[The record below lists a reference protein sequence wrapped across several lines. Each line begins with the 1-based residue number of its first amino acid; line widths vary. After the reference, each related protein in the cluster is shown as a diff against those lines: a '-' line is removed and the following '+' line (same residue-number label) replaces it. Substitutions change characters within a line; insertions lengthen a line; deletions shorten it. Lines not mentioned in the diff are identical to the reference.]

1 MAIYD
6 LRKKTQASTGQRT
19 IKDESSCNCSE
30 KIVELQRELQLLK
43 SNRSWLSLNKCL
55 KERHAVFI
63 TKSKFATE

>member
-30 KIVELQRELQLLK
+30 MISKLQKEVEELKKILK
-43 SNRSWLSLNKCL
+43 GTNNGQ
-55 KERHAVFI
+55 VTFI
-63 TKSKFATE
+63 DE

>member
-30 KIVELQRELQLLK
+30 MISNLQKEVDELKKILK
-43 SNRSWLSLNKCL
+43 GTS
-55 KERHAVFI
+55 EGQVTFVD
-63 TKSKFATE
+63 E

>member
-30 KIVELQRELQLLK
+30 KIIELQRELQQ
-43 SNRSWLSLNKCL
+43 
-55 KERHAVFI
+55 
-63 TKSKFATE
+63 

>member
-30 KIVELQRELQLLK
+30 KIFELQIELQQLK
-43 SNRSWLSLNKCL
+43 SMIQNKKPMIVDAL
-55 KERHAVFI
+55 VVEDEKR
-63 TKSKFATE
+63 T

>member
-30 KIVELQRELQLLK
+30 MISNLQKEVDELKKILK
-43 SNRSWLSLNKCL
+43 GTS
-55 KERHAVFI
+55 EAQVTFVD
-63 TKSKFATE
+63 E